1 MAHKLFEEYKN
12 LNDQILELNAKYA
25 GSQFAQVIMEKENDN
40 CKQDINLLKN
50 QIEKL
55 ERSLKE
61 KQDLMEKVIIKFKFS
76 NYFLISYLKEKVII
90 FYVKKRKKIIFD
102 FI

>member
-1 MAHKLFEEYKN
+1 M
-12 LNDQILELNAKYA
+12 NDQILELNAKYA
-25 GSQFAQVIMEKENDN
+25 GSQFAQVLMEKENDN

-61 KQDLMEKVIIKFKFS
+61 KQDLMEKVSLTNRLSDPLNRQLFRVSTKD
-76 NYFLISYLKEKVII
+76 
-90 FYVKKRKKIIFD
+90 D
-102 FI
+102 F